1 MDPQRAIFNANVDP
15 WNTKHIGQET
25 MNAISEAM
33 QMARGKVVPAN
44 YGDSMPRSINY
55 RYDDPNYSPRQNGHD
70 NRYNDPDYTPSDRTK
85 KIDLNINVSGF
96 EDANKKVAEAGAEL
110 IAKAI
115 PGLDPSNID
124 MNY

>member
-1 MDPQRAIFNANVDP
+1 
-15 WNTKHIGQET
+15 
-25 MNAISEAM
+25 
-33 QMARGKVVPAN
+33 MARGKVVPSD
-44 YGDSMPRSINY
+44 YGDSMPSSI
-55 RYDDPNYSPRQNGHD
+55 RPEPRQNGRD
-70 NRYNDPDYTPSDRTK
+70 NRYNDPGYTPSDRTK